1 MENKKIDES
10 LICGYFVSCNRGIA
24 MGNKYTK
31 DEICAMADRCCK
43 RCKNGHCEN
52 FETEEYY
59 YDRTRGAW
67 PITYSVPGSAGCR
80 HLFTFPWSDVRWC
93 ALSVKH
99 NKQLTERAKLMSL
112 HWNDMVDF
120 LTLDELKQ
128 TVTQKLNMTSREY
141 YKVCLFGDKKWFM
154 KTPLDIFFRAKFLD
168 EYGEFVRKKHEQ
180 QMKSALKSR

>member
-1 MENKKIDES
+1 
-10 LICGYFVSCNRGIA
+10 

-43 RCKNGHCEN
+43 RCKNGHCEK

-80 HLFTFPWSDVRWC
+80 HSFKFPWSDVRWC

-99 NKQLTERAKLMSL
+99 NNHLTERGKLMTL
-112 HWNDMVDF
+112 HWDDMVDF

-128 TVTQKLNMTSREY
+128 TVTQKLNITNIEY
-141 YKVCLFGDKKWFM
+141 YGASLFGRKKWFM
-154 KTPLDIFFRAKFLD
+154 KTPLDTFFRAEFLD
-168 EYGEFVRKKHEQ
+168 EYVEFVRRKHKQ
-180 QMKSALKSR
+180 QLKAALKSR